1 LCTPDG
7 VIPRRFDVVVT
18 SNCLEHFAEPLAVLA
33 SLAAAADRLLL
44 VLVPF
49 AEEPLCEYHVAR
61 FDDTTFPAQFEGF
74 RRLAALRVTVDPR
87 YWAGEQLLVVY
98 GSPTDVPER
107 GQRAG
112 HVGLL
117 LCLARAGDRAGGGR
131 RGQSGVP
138 ADRRRAASRR
148 RPRGRGRRRGRVAE
162 PRSRALGALPGD
174 LAGLLGGSSAP
185 RPYPV

>member
-74 RRLAALRVTVDPR
+74 RRLAALRVTVEPR

-98 GSPTDVPER
+98 GSPTYVLER
-107 GQRAG
+107 GLR
-112 HVGLL
+112 VG
-117 LCLARAGDRAGGGR
+117 
-131 RGQSGVP
+131 
-138 ADRRRAASRR
+138 AASERAKWDAR
-148 RPRGRGRRRGRVAE
+148 SEEHTSELQSRENLVWRV
-162 PRSRALGALPGD
+162 
-174 LAGLLGGSSAP
+174 LLE
-185 RPYPV
+185 